1 MRAPVDTRA
10 LRARGFV
17 DSKTTDIWLAR
28 RLVRRDAKENDLS
41 GPIPT
46 EMGLLTAMSLL

>member
-1 MRAPVDTRA
+1 MRAPVDTPR

-28 RLVRRDAKENDLS
+28 RLVRRDATENELS
-41 GPIPT
+41 GSIPT